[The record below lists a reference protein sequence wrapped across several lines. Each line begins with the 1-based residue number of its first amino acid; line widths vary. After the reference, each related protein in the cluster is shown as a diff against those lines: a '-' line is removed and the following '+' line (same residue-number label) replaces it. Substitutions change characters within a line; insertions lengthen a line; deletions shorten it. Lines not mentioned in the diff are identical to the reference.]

1 LKQSPLAYFYDVD
14 TNGFG
19 AMLNYKEQIPT
30 ADRWAIAAYIR
41 ALQLSQDAKMS
52 DVPVSDRGKLQVTPE
67 QTGTTVER
75 PTNQQHEQ
83 TGGPR

>member
-1 LKQSPLAYFYDVD
+1 
-14 TNGFG
+14 
-19 AMLNYKEQIPT
+19 
-30 ADRWAIAAYIR
+30 
-41 ALQLSQDAKMS
+41 
-52 DVPVSDRGKLQVTPE
+52 VPVSDRGKLQVTPE